1 MRISIIGAGGWGT
14 AIAKL
19 LSENGHDVLLWIR
32 EMELFQE
39 VIRYRTNS
47 IYLPGVQIPD
57 AVKPITDI
65 SEALC
70 NTELVILAVPSNY
83 MRSIVRQISAY
94 VPDNIRLLSLAKG
107 IEEETAKR
115 MSTLILE
122 ELNSSTNEDRL
133 AVLSGPNHAE
143 EVGRMIPSATV
154 VSSRSN
160 EFMSV
165 LQKAIMCGYFRVY
178 SNPDIVGVE
187 ICGATKNVMALAAGM
202 SDGLGFGDNTKATL
216 ITRGLAEMTR
226 LGLALGANPLTFM
239 GLAGMGDLVATCF
252 SRHSRN
258 RMFGERLAKG
268 ESLTQIE
275 ESTPMIAEGV
285 RTARALK
292 LMSAQLNIELP
303 ITNIVYGVLYEGKSV
318 RSCVKELMNRDPREE
333 NPLNYKA

>member
-1 MRISIIGAGGWGT
+1 MRISVIGAGGWGT
-14 AIAKL
+14 AISKL

-39 VIRYRTNS
+39 VIRHRTNS
-47 IYLPGVQIPD
+47 IYLPGVPIPD
-57 AVKPITDI
+57 AVKATTDM
-65 SEALC
+65 SEAMH

-83 MRSIVRQISAY
+83 MRSIVHKISSY
-94 VPDNIRLLSLAKG
+94 MPKNVRILSLAKG
-107 IEEETAKR
+107 VEEETTKR
-115 MSTLILE
+115 MSSMILE
-122 ELNSSTNEDRL
+122 ELNDLTSEDYL

-143 EVGRMIPSATV
+143 EVGRKIPSATV
-154 VSSRSN
+154 VSSRSH
-160 EFMSV
+160 EFMSI
-165 LQKAIMCGYFRVY
+165 LQKTIMCSYFRVY

-187 ICGATKNVMALAAGM
+187 ICGATKNVIALAAGM
-202 SDGLGFGDNTKATL
+202 SDGIGFGDNTKATL
-216 ITRGLAEMTR
+216 ITRGLSEMTR

-258 RMFGERLAKG
+258 RMFGERIAKG

-275 ESTPMIAEGV
+275 NSTPMIAEGV

-303 ITNIVYGVLYEGKSV
+303 ITNTVYGILYEGKSV
-318 RSCVKELMNRDPREE
+318 WSCVKELMERDPREE
-333 NPLNYKA
+333 NPLNY

>member
-19 LSENGHDVLLWIR
+19 LSENGHEILLWIR
-32 EMELFQE
+32 ELGLFQE

-47 IYLPGVQIPD
+47 IYLPGVQIPE
-57 AVKPITDI
+57 AVIPTTDM

-83 MRSIVRQISAY
+83 MRSIVHQISAY
-94 VPDNIRLLSLAKG
+94 VPDNIKLLSLAKG

-122 ELNSSTNEDRL
+122 ELNSSTNEDHL

-154 VSSRSN
+154 VSSRSH
-160 EFMSV
+160 ELMSV
-165 LQKAIMCGYFRVY
+165 LQKAIMCSYFRVY

-187 ICGATKNVMALAAGM
+187 ICGATKNVIALAAGM

-216 ITRGLAEMTR
+216 ITRGLSEMTR
-226 LGLALGANPLTFM
+226 LGLALDANPLTFM

-258 RMFGERLAKG
+258 RMFGERIAKG
-268 ESLTQIE
+268 ESLEQIE
-275 ESTPMIAEGV
+275 RSTPMIAEGV
-285 RTARALK
+285 RTTRALK
-292 LMSAQLNIELP
+292 LMSAQLDIELP
-303 ITNIVYGVLYEGKSV
+303 ITNTVYGVLYDGRSV

-333 NPLNYKA
+333 NLLNY